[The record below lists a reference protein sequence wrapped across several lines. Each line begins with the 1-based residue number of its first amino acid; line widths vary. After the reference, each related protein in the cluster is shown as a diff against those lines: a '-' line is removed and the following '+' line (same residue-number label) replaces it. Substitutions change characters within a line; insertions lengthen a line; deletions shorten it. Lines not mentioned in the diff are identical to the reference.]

1 MKNYPNIAIVASF
14 FRAMDGFLPTYN
26 LSNNLDFLN
35 FLPLESCTANDLLLI
50 KKYKSRKNNRSWI
63 MILGY
68 YVVIVL
74 TEHSI
79 YSANGALLFIIVSSY
94 HFGEQ
99 QWQNLNQTFP
109 NGCWY
114 YFSFYMVL

>member
-1 MKNYPNIAIVASF
+1 
-14 FRAMDGFLPTYN
+14 
-26 LSNNLDFLN
+26 
-35 FLPLESCTANDLLLI
+35 
-50 KKYKSRKNNRSWI
+50 

-74 TEHSI
+74 TGVLI
-79 YSANGALLFIIVSSY
+79 LFNSANGALLFIIVSSY

-114 YFSFYMVL
+114 YFSFLYGFVVLLLCVSYRTSSTYYLKIANLTVPLPYFFGLLQISAGLFISLCGMPIGKLKK

>member
-1 MKNYPNIAIVASF
+1 
-14 FRAMDGFLPTYN
+14 MDSFLPTTFQIISGFFLIFYLWN
-26 LSNNLDFLN
+26 LAG
-35 FLPLESCTANDLLLI
+35 ANDFTT

-68 YVVIVL
+68 YVMIVL
-74 TEHSI
+74 TGVLI
-79 YSANGALLFIIVSSY
+79 LFNSANGALLFIIVSSY